1 MNLPSAFKRA
11 IRGLREHFYLATV
24 SVGVITAALIL
35 IGLYALVVVNVQG
48 IVAGWQ
54 RDVHVSAYFAPTV
67 APETQTALRDQV
79 AARPDV
85 AAVEWITQEAAQVW
99 MAERMPEVKP
109 VLAELG
115 PTALPASLEITL
127 RDGHQ
132 GPEAMD
138 AFAASLTATGNFL
151 EIDYGREWVER
162 AAHFLAVLRGFGV
175 ALGVAMGLAALFL
188 VGNTINLVVY
198 ARRDELEIMR
208 LVGATDRYILAPFL
222 IEGAIQATAALAMSF
237 IVLQVLYQGVLL
249 RLNDVLPLA
258 FDGQGFQ
265 FLPPGLFAL
274 MAIGGWFIGVAPAW
288 VAVRRFLGGLP

>member
-1 MNLPSAFKRA
+1 MNLLSAVKRA

-35 IGLYALVVVNVQG
+35 VGVYALVVVNVQG

-54 RDVHVSAYFAPTV
+54 QDVHISAYFAPNID
-67 APETQTALRDQV
+67 AEAQAAMRDQL
-79 AARPDV
+79 AARTEV
-85 AAVEWITQEAAQVW
+85 ANVEWITQEGAAGW

-109 VLAELG
+109 VLDELG

-127 RDGHQ
+127 RTGHQ
-132 GPEAMD
+132 GPERMD
-138 AFAASLTATGNFL
+138 SFAAALKESGSFL

-162 AAHFLAVLRGFGV
+162 VAHFLTMLRSLGI
-175 ALGVAMGLAALFL
+175 ALGIAMGLAALFL

-208 LVGATDRYILAPFL
+208 LVGATDRYILAPFI
-222 IEGAIQATAALAMSF
+222 IEGAVQATLALMMAF
-237 IVLQVLYQGVLL
+237 IVLQAMYHGVLM
-249 RLNDVLPLA
+249 RVNDVLPFA

-265 FLPPGLFAL
+265 FLPPALFAI
-274 MAIGGWFIGVAPAW
+274 MAFGGWFIGIAPAW
-288 VAVRRFLGGLP
+288 VAVRRFLAGLP

>member
-1 MNLPSAFKRA
+1 MNIPSTFKRA

-24 SVGVITAALIL
+24 SVGVITAALVL
-35 IGLYALVVVNVQG
+35 VGVYALVVVNVQG

-54 RDVHVSAYFAPTV
+54 KDVHVSAYFAPNIDLD
-67 APETQTALRDQV
+67 AQAAMRDQL
-79 AARPDV
+79 AARSEI
-85 AAVEWITQEAAQVW
+85 AGVEWITQDAAASW

-109 VLAELG
+109 VLDELG

-127 RDGHQ
+127 RSGHQ
-132 GPEAMD
+132 GPETMD
-138 AFAASLTATGNFL
+138 SFAAALKATGSFV

-162 AAHFLAVLRGFGV
+162 VSHFLTLLRGLGI
-175 ALGVAMGLAALFL
+175 ALGIVMGLAALFL

-208 LVGATDRYILAPFL
+208 LVGATDRYILAPFI
-222 IEGAIQATAALAMSF
+222 IEGAVQATVALTVAF
-237 IVLQVLYQGVLL
+237 IVLQAVYQGVLM
-249 RLNDVLPLA
+249 RMNDVLPFA
-258 FDGQGFQ
+258 FDSQGFQ

-288 VAVRRFLGGLP
+288 VAVRRFLAGLP